1 MTAPTTARASATTAP
16 ASAKQPLRTPLRAY
30 LACARMEFR
39 TALTYRTSYLSSFA
53 MMLLQIWLLTV
64 VWKALYDGRAE
75 VDGLSLTTMTAYATL
90 TTLQYQLVSPWRSS
104 PIDQRVREG
113 KVAVDLLRPVG
124 FPGQML
130 AGQLGWASAA
140 VPVLLVAL
148 PFALLIGA
156 GQAPASAA
164 AGFAYPVSLIGAL
177 LVNQLLGLLL
187 GMVCFWTLEV
197 SGALMAYRFVAQFF
211 SGALVPLWFMPGPV
225 RVAAEWLPFQATAY
239 TPAAV
244 YLGQVEGPGIVAA
257 LGVQFAWIAALGA
270 LAALVWSRAR
280 RRVMSQGG

>member
-1 MTAPTTARASATTAP
+1 MTAPTALASAKTAP
-16 ASAKQPLRTPLRAY
+16 TSAKQPLRALLRSH

-39 TALTYRTSYLSSFA
+39 AALTYRTAYLSSFA

-75 VDGLSLTTMTAYATL
+75 VDGLSLSTMTAYATL

-130 AGQLGWASAA
+130 SGQLGWASAA

-156 GQAPASAA
+156 GRAPASAA
-164 AGFAYPVSLIGAL
+164 AGFAYPVALIGAL

-187 GMVCFWTLEV
+187 GMVSFWTLEV

-225 RVAAEWLPFQATAY
+225 RAAAEWLPFQATAY
-239 TPAAV
+239 PPAAV
-244 YLGQVEGPGIVAA
+244 YLGQVEGLGIVIA
-257 LGVQFAWIAALGA
+257 LGVQLAWIGALGA
-270 LAALVWSRAR
+270 LSAFVWSRAR

>member
-1 MTAPTTARASATTAP
+1 MTAAPAPTAAKTPP
-16 ASAKQPLRTPLRAY
+16 ASARQPLGTLLRAH

-39 TALTYRTSYLSSFA
+39 AGLTYRTAYLSSFV

-75 VDGLSLTTMTAYATL
+75 VDGLGLTTMTAYATL

-156 GQAPASAA
+156 GQAPASTA
-164 AGFAYPVSLIGAL
+164 AGFAYPVALIGAL

-187 GMVCFWTLEV
+187 GLVSFWTLEV

-257 LGVQFAWIAALGA
+257 LGVQLAWIAALGA
-270 LAALVWSRAR
+270 LSAFVWSRAR

>member
-1 MTAPTTARASATTAP
+1 M
-16 ASAKQPLRTPLRAY
+16 
-30 LACARMEFR
+30 
-39 TALTYRTSYLSSFA
+39 
-53 MMLLQIWLLTV
+53 
-64 VWKALYDGRAE
+64 
-75 VDGLSLTTMTAYATL
+75 DGLSLTTMTAYATL
-90 TTLQYQLVSPWRSS
+90 TTLQYQLVSPWRFS

-113 KVAVDLLRPVG
+113 KVAVDLLRPIS

-130 AGQLGWASAA
+130 AGQLGWTSAA

-148 PFALLIGA
+148 SFALLIGA

-164 AGFAYPVSLIGAL
+164 AGFAYPVALIGAL

-187 GMVCFWTLEV
+187 GMVSFWTLEV

-225 RVAAEWLPFQATAY
+225 RAAAEWLPFQATAY

-244 YLGQVEGPGIVAA
+244 YLGQVEGAGIAAA
-257 LGVQFAWIAALGA
+257 LGVQLAWIAALGA
-270 LAALVWSRAR
+270 LAAFVWSRAR
-280 RRVMSQGG
+280 HRVMSQGG

>member
-1 MTAPTTARASATTAP
+1 MTAPTAPTTRTSR
-16 ASAKQPLRTPLRAY
+16 ASAKQPRGALFQGY

-39 TALTYRTSYLSSFA
+39 AALTYRTAYLSSFA

-64 VWKALYDGRAE
+64 VWKALYDGREE
-75 VDGLSLTTMTAYATL
+75 VDGLGLTAMTAYATL

-130 AGQLGWASAA
+130 SGQLGWASAA

-164 AGFAYPVSLIGAL
+164 AGFAYPVALIGAL

-187 GMVCFWTLEV
+187 GMISFWTLEV

-225 RVAAEWLPFQATAY
+225 RTAAEWLPFQATSY
-239 TPAAV
+239 TPAAI
-244 YLGQVEGPGIVAA
+244 YLGQVEGLGIAAA
-257 LGVQFAWIAALGA
+257 LGVQLAWIGALGA
-270 LAALVWSRAR
+270 LAAFVWSRAR

>member
-1 MTAPTTARASATTAP
+1 MKAH
-16 ASAKQPLRTPLRAY
+16 

-39 TALTYRTSYLSSFA
+39 VALTYRASYLSSFV
-53 MMLLQIWLLTV
+53 MMLLQIYLLTV
-64 VWKALYDGRAE
+64 VWSAFYDGRDE
-75 VDGLSLTTMTAYATL
+75 VDGVSLSTMTAYATL
-90 TTLQYQLVSPWRSS
+90 STLQYTLVSPWRSS

-113 KVAVDLLRPVG
+113 KVAVDLLRPIG

-156 GQAPASAA
+156 GQAPASTAA
-164 AGFAYPVSLIGAL
+164 AVAYPLALIGAL

-187 GMVCFWTLEV
+187 GMVSFWTLEV

-225 RVAAEWLPFQATAY
+225 RAAAEWLPFQATAY
-239 TPAAV
+239 TPAAL
-244 YLGQVEGPGIVAA
+244 YLGQVEGYGMAAA
-257 LGVQFAWIAALGA
+257 LAVQGAWIVALGA
-270 LAALVWSRAR
+270 LAAFVWSRAR
-280 RRVMSQGG
+280 HRVMSQGG

>member
-1 MTAPTTARASATTAP
+1 MRAH
-16 ASAKQPLRTPLRAY
+16 

-39 TALTYRTSYLSSFA
+39 AALTYRTAYLSSFV

-75 VDGLSLTTMTAYATL
+75 VDGRSLATMTAYATL
-90 TTLQYQLVSPWRSS
+90 TALQYQLVSPWRSS

-164 AGFAYPVSLIGAL
+164 AGFAYPVALIGAL

-187 GMVCFWTLEV
+187 GLVSFWTLEV
-197 SGALMAYRFVAQFF
+197 SGAHMAYRFVAQFF

-225 RVAAEWLPFQATAY
+225 RAAAEWLPFQATAY

-244 YLGQVEGPGIVAA
+244 YLGQVEGTGIVAA
-257 LGVQFAWIAALGA
+257 LGVQLAWIGALGA
-270 LAALVWSRAR
+270 LAAYVWSRAR

>member
-1 MTAPTTARASATTAP
+1 MTAPTASATKAAP
-16 ASAKQPLRTPLRAY
+16 TSTKQPAGTLLRSY

-39 TALTYRTSYLSSFA
+39 AALTYRTAYLSSFA

-130 AGQLGWASAA
+130 SGQLGWASAA

-156 GQAPASAA
+156 GRAPASAA
-164 AGFAYPVSLIGAL
+164 AGFAYPVALVGAL

-187 GMVCFWTLEV
+187 GMVSFWTLEV

-225 RVAAEWLPFQATAY
+225 RAAAEWLPFQATAY

-244 YLGQVEGPGIVAA
+244 YLGRVEGLGIVAA
-257 LGVQFAWIAALGA
+257 LGVQLAWIGALGA
-270 LAALVWSRAR
+270 LAAFVWSRAR
-280 RRVMSQGG
+280 RRVMAQGG

>member
-1 MTAPTTARASATTAP
+1 MTAPTASTTKTAR
-16 ASAKQPLRTPLRAY
+16 ASAKQPLGTLFQGY
-30 LACARMEFR
+30 LACARIEFR
-39 TALTYRTSYLSSFA
+39 AALTYRTAYLSSFA

-64 VWKALYDGRAE
+64 VWKALYDGREE
-75 VDGLSLTTMTAYATL
+75 VDGLGLSVMTAYATL

-156 GQAPASAA
+156 GRAPASAA
-164 AGFAYPVSLIGAL
+164 AGFAYPVALLGAL

-187 GMVCFWTLEV
+187 GMVSFWTLEV

-239 TPAAV
+239 TPAAI
-244 YLGQVEGPGIVAA
+244 YLGQVEGLGIAAA
-257 LGVQFAWIAALGA
+257 LGVQLAWIGALGA

>member
-1 MTAPTTARASATTAP
+1 MTAPTASATKAAP
-16 ASAKQPLRTPLRAY
+16 TSPKQPAGTLLRSY

-39 TALTYRTSYLSSFA
+39 AALTYRTAYLSSFA

-130 AGQLGWASAA
+130 SGQLGWASAA

-148 PFALLIGA
+148 PFALVIGA

-164 AGFAYPVSLIGAL
+164 AGFAYPVALVGAL

-187 GMVCFWTLEV
+187 GMVSFWTLEV

-225 RVAAEWLPFQATAY
+225 RAAAEWLPFQATAY

-244 YLGQVEGPGIVAA
+244 YLGRVEGLGIVAA
-257 LGVQFAWIAALGA
+257 LGVQLAWIGALGA
-270 LAALVWSRAR
+270 LAAFVWSRAR
-280 RRVMSQGG
+280 RRVMAQGG

>member
-1 MTAPTTARASATTAP
+1 MTAPTASAPTAAP
-16 ASAKQPLRTPLRAY
+16 TSAKQPAGTPLRAY

-39 TALTYRTSYLSSFA
+39 AALTYRTAYLSSFA

-75 VDGLSLTTMTAYATL
+75 VDGLGLTTMTAYATL

-156 GQAPASAA
+156 GRAPASTA
-164 AGFAYPVSLIGAL
+164 AGFAYPVALLGAL

-187 GMVCFWTLEV
+187 GMVSFWTLEV

-225 RVAAEWLPFQATAY
+225 RAAAEWLPFQATAY

-244 YLGQVEGPGIVAA
+244 YLGRIEGLGIVGA
-257 LGVQFAWIAALGA
+257 LGVQLAWIGALGA
-270 LAALVWSRAR
+270 LAAFVWRRAR

>member
-1 MTAPTTARASATTAP
+1 MTAAP
-16 ASAKQPLRTPLRAY
+16 APTAAKTPPAAARQPLGTLVRAH

-39 TALTYRTSYLSSFA
+39 AALTYRTAYLSSFA

-104 PIDQRVREG
+104 PVDQRVREG

-164 AGFAYPVSLIGAL
+164 AGFAYPVALIGAL

-187 GMVCFWTLEV
+187 GMVSFWTLEV

-244 YLGQVEGPGIVAA
+244 YLGQVEEAGIVAA
-257 LGVQFAWIAALGA
+257 LGVQLAWIAALGA
-270 LAALVWSRAR
+270 LTTFVWSRAR
-280 RRVMSQGG
+280 HRVMSQGG

>member
-1 MTAPTTARASATTAP
+1 MRAH
-16 ASAKQPLRTPLRAY
+16 

-39 TALTYRTSYLSSFA
+39 AALTYRTAYLSSFV

-75 VDGLSLTTMTAYATL
+75 VDGLGLTTMTAYATL

-156 GQAPASAA
+156 GQAPASTA
-164 AGFAYPVSLIGAL
+164 AGFAYPVALIGAL

-187 GMVCFWTLEV
+187 GLVSFWTLEV

-244 YLGQVEGPGIVAA
+244 YLGQVEGAGIVAA
-257 LGVQFAWIAALGA
+257 LGVQLAWIGALGA
-270 LAALVWSRAR
+270 LAAYVWSRAR

>member
-1 MTAPTTARASATTAP
+1 
-16 ASAKQPLRTPLRAY
+16 
-30 LACARMEFR
+30 
-39 TALTYRTSYLSSFA
+39 
-53 MMLLQIWLLTV
+53 
-64 VWKALYDGRAE
+64 
-75 VDGLSLTTMTAYATL
+75 TL

-124 FPGQML
+124 FSGQML

-156 GQAPASAA
+156 GRAPASTA
-164 AGFAYPVSLIGAL
+164 AGFAYPVALLGAL

-187 GMVCFWTLEV
+187 GMVSFWTLEV

-225 RVAAEWLPFQATAY
+225 RAAAEWLPFQATAY

-244 YLGQVEGPGIVAA
+244 YLGRIEGLGIVAA
-257 LGVQFAWIAALGA
+257 LGVQLAWIGALGA
-270 LAALVWSRAR
+270 LAAFVWRRAR

>member
-1 MTAPTTARASATTAP
+1 MTAPTASATKAAP
-16 ASAKQPLRTPLRAY
+16 TSAKQPAGTLLRSYP
-30 LACARMEFR
+30 ACARMEFR
-39 TALTYRTSYLSSFA
+39 AALTYRTAYLSSFA

-156 GQAPASAA
+156 GRAPASAA
-164 AGFAYPVSLIGAL
+164 AGFAYPVALIGAL

-187 GMVCFWTLEV
+187 GMVSFWTLEV

-225 RVAAEWLPFQATAY
+225 RAAAEWLPFQATAY

-244 YLGQVEGPGIVAA
+244 YLGQVEGPGIVTA
-257 LGVQFAWIAALGA
+257 LGVQLAWIAALGA
-270 LAALVWSRAR
+270 LSAFVWSRAR
-280 RRVMSQGG
+280 RRVMAQGG

>member
-1 MTAPTTARASATTAP
+1 MTAPTASATKAAP
-16 ASAKQPLRTPLRAY
+16 TSAKQPAGTLLRSY

-39 TALTYRTSYLSSFA
+39 AALTYRTAYLSSFA

-130 AGQLGWASAA
+130 SGQLGWASAA

-164 AGFAYPVSLIGAL
+164 AVFAYPVALVGAL

-187 GMVCFWTLEV
+187 GMVSFWTLEV

-225 RVAAEWLPFQATAY
+225 RAAAEWLPFQATAY

-244 YLGQVEGPGIVAA
+244 YLGRVEGLGIVAA
-257 LGVQFAWIAALGA
+257 LGVQLAWIGALGA
-270 LAALVWSRAR
+270 LAAFVWSRAR

>member
-1 MTAPTTARASATTAP
+1 MTAPTAPTTKTAR
-16 ASAKQPLRTPLRAY
+16 ASAKQPLGTLFQGY
-30 LACARMEFR
+30 LACARIEFR
-39 TALTYRTSYLSSFA
+39 AALTYRTAYLSSFA

-64 VWKALYDGRAE
+64 VWKALYDGREE
-75 VDGLSLTTMTAYATL
+75 VDGLGLTTMTAYATL

-156 GQAPASAA
+156 GQAPASVA
-164 AGFAYPVSLIGAL
+164 AGFAYPVALIGAL

-187 GMVCFWTLEV
+187 GMVSFWTLEV

-225 RVAAEWLPFQATAY
+225 RAAAEWLPFQATAY
-239 TPAAV
+239 TPAAI
-244 YLGQVEGPGIVAA
+244 YLGQVECLGIAAA
-257 LGVQFAWIAALGA
+257 LGVQLAWIGVLGA
-270 LAALVWSRAR
+270 LAAFVWSRAR

>member
-1 MTAPTTARASATTAP
+1 MTAPMARAAP
-16 ASAKQPLRTPLRAY
+16 KQPLGALLKAH

-39 TALTYRTSYLSSFA
+39 AAVTYRTAYLSSFV

-64 VWKALYDGRAE
+64 VWKAFYAGREE

-90 TTLQYQLVSPWRSS
+90 TTLQYHLVSPWRSS

-113 KVAVDLLRPVG
+113 KVAIDLLRPIG

-140 VPVLLVAL
+140 IPVLLVAL

-164 AGFAYPVSLIGAL
+164 AGFAYPVTLIGAL

-187 GMVCFWTLEV
+187 GMVSFWTLEV

-211 SGALVPLWFMPGPV
+211 SGALVPLWFMPGPL
-225 RVAAEWLPFQATAY
+225 REAAEWLPFQATAY
-239 TPAAV
+239 LPAAV
-244 YLGQVEGPGIVAA
+244 YLGQVEGAGIAAA
-257 LGVQFAWIAALGA
+257 LEVQLAWITVLGA
-270 LAALVWSRAR
+270 LTAFVWSRAR

>member
-1 MTAPTTARASATTAP
+1 MTAAP
-16 ASAKQPLRTPLRAY
+16 APTAAKTPPASPRQPLGTLLRAH

-39 TALTYRTSYLSSFA
+39 AALTYRTAYLSSFV

-75 VDGLSLTTMTAYATL
+75 VDGLGLTTMTAYATL

-113 KVAVDLLRPVG
+113 KVAVDLLRPVA

-156 GQAPASAA
+156 GQAPASTA
-164 AGFAYPVSLIGAL
+164 AGLAYPVALIGAL

-187 GMVCFWTLEV
+187 GLVSFWTLEV

-225 RVAAEWLPFQATAY
+225 RAAAEWLPFQATAY

-244 YLGQVEGPGIVAA
+244 YLGQVEGPSIVAA
-257 LGVQFAWIAALGA
+257 LGVQLAWIAALGA
-270 LAALVWSRAR
+270 LSAFVWSRAR

>member
-1 MTAPTTARASATTAP
+1 MTAPTASATKVAP
-16 ASAKQPLRTPLRAY
+16 TPAKHPAGTLLRSY

-39 TALTYRTSYLSSFA
+39 AALTYRTAYLSSFA

-130 AGQLGWASAA
+130 SGQLGWASAA

-164 AGFAYPVSLIGAL
+164 AGFAYPVALIGAL
-177 LVNQLLGLLL
+177 FVNQLLGLLL
-187 GMVCFWTLEV
+187 GMVSFWTLEV

-211 SGALVPLWFMPGPV
+211 SGALVPLWFMPVPV
-225 RVAAEWLPFQATAY
+225 RAAAEWLPFQATAY

-244 YLGQVEGPGIVAA
+244 YLGRVEGLGIVAA
-257 LGVQFAWIAALGA
+257 LGVQLAWIGALGA
-270 LAALVWSRAR
+270 LAAFVWSRAR

>member
-1 MTAPTTARASATTAP
+1 MTAPTASATKTAP
-16 ASAKQPLRTPLRAY
+16 TSAKQPAGTLLRAC

-39 TALTYRTSYLSSFA
+39 AALTYRTAYLSSFA

-75 VDGLSLTTMTAYATL
+75 VDGLSLSTMTAYATL

-164 AGFAYPVSLIGAL
+164 AGLAYPAALLGAL

-187 GMVCFWTLEV
+187 GMVSFWTLEV

-225 RVAAEWLPFQATAY
+225 RAAAEWLPFQATAY

-244 YLGQVEGPGIVAA
+244 YLGQVEGLGIVAA
-257 LGVQFAWIAALGA
+257 LGVQLAWIGALGA
-270 LAALVWSRAR
+270 LAAFVWSRAR

>member
-1 MTAPTTARASATTAP
+1 MSAPTAP
-16 ASAKQPLRTPLRAY
+16 AAPQPPSAAAKRPRATPLRAH

-39 TALTYRTSYLSSFA
+39 TALTYRTAYLSSFA

-64 VWKALYDGRAE
+64 VWRALYDGRTE
-75 VDGLSLTTMTAYATL
+75 VDGLSLATMTAYATL

-113 KVAVDLLRPVG
+113 KVAIDLLRPVG

-130 AGQLGWASAA
+130 AGQLGWASSA

-156 GQAPASAA
+156 GQAPASTA
-164 AGFAYPVSLIGAL
+164 AGFAYPVALLGAL

-187 GMVCFWTLEV
+187 GMVSFWTLEV
-197 SGALMAYRFVAQFF
+197 TGALMAYRFIAQFF

-225 RVAAEWLPFQATAY
+225 RLAAEWLPFQATAY

-244 YLGQVEGPGIVAA
+244 YLGQIEGSGIAVA
-257 LGVQFAWIAALGA
+257 LGVQLAWIAALGA
-270 LAALVWSRAR
+270 LSALVWSRAR

>member
-1 MTAPTTARASATTAP
+1 
-16 ASAKQPLRTPLRAY
+16 
-30 LACARMEFR
+30 
-39 TALTYRTSYLSSFA
+39 
-53 MMLLQIWLLTV
+53 
-64 VWKALYDGRAE
+64 
-75 VDGLSLTTMTAYATL
+75 MTAYATL

-164 AGFAYPVSLIGAL
+164 AGFAYPVALIGAL

-187 GMVCFWTLEV
+187 GLVSFWTLEV

-225 RVAAEWLPFQATAY
+225 RTAAEWLPFQATAY

-244 YLGQVEGPGIVAA
+244 YLGQVEGAGIVAA
-257 LGVQFAWIAALGA
+257 LGVQLAWIGALGA
-270 LAALVWSRAR
+270 LAAYVWSRAR

>member
-1 MTAPTTARASATTAP
+1 MSAPPAAAATTGADTAARYP
-16 ASAKQPLRTPLRAY
+16 SRSRLKAH

-39 TALTYRTSYLSSFA
+39 AALTYRTAYLSSFV
-53 MMLLQIWLLTV
+53 MMLLQIYLLTV
-64 VWKALYDGRAE
+64 VWRAFYDGRAE
-75 VDGLSLTTMTAYATL
+75 VDGLGLGTMTAYATL

-140 VPVLLVAL
+140 LPVLVVAL

-156 GQAPASAA
+156 GQAPASTA
-164 AGFAYPVSLIGAL
+164 AGFAYPVALAGAV

-187 GMVCFWTLEV
+187 GMVSFWTLEV

-211 SGALVPLWFMPGPV
+211 SGALVPLFFMPGPV
-225 RVAAEWLPFQATAY
+225 KAVAQWLPFQATAY

-244 YLGQVEGPGIVAA
+244 YLGQIEGDGIAVA
-257 LGVQFAWIAALGA
+257 LGVQLAWIAVLGA
-270 LAALVWSRAR
+270 LAAFVWSRAR
-280 RRVMSQGG
+280 HRVMSQGG

>member
-1 MTAPTTARASATTAP
+1 MTAPTTAPTMKTAT
-16 ASAKQPLRTPLRAY
+16 KQPRSRPLRAY

-39 TALTYRTSYLSSFA
+39 AALTYRTAYLSSFV

-75 VDGLSLTTMTAYATL
+75 VDGLGLTTMTAYATL

-113 KVAVDLLRPVG
+113 KVAVDLLRPIG

-156 GQAPASAA
+156 GQAPASTA
-164 AGFAYPVSLIGAL
+164 AGFAYPVALLGAL

-187 GMVCFWTLEV
+187 GLVSFWTLEV

-225 RVAAEWLPFQATAY
+225 RAAAEWLPFQATAY

-244 YLGQVEGPGIVAA
+244 YLGQVEGPAIVAA
-257 LGVQFAWIAALGA
+257 LGVQLAWIAALGA
-270 LAALVWSRAR
+270 LAAYVWSRAR

>member
-1 MTAPTTARASATTAP
+1 MTAPTAPTTRTARASA
-16 ASAKQPLRTPLRAY
+16 KQPRGTLFQGY
-30 LACARMEFR
+30 FACARMEFR
-39 TALTYRTSYLSSFA
+39 AALTYRTAYLSSFA

-64 VWKALYDGRAE
+64 VWKALYDGREE
-75 VDGLSLTTMTAYATL
+75 VDGLGLTAMTAYATL

-130 AGQLGWASAA
+130 SGQLGWASAA

-156 GQAPASAA
+156 GRAPASAA
-164 AGFAYPVSLIGAL
+164 AGFAYPVALIGAL

-187 GMVCFWTLEV
+187 GMISFWTLEV

-225 RVAAEWLPFQATAY
+225 RTAAEWLPFQATSY
-239 TPAAV
+239 TPAAI
-244 YLGQVEGPGIVAA
+244 YLGQVEGLGIAAA
-257 LGVQFAWIAALGA
+257 LGVQLAWIGALGA
-270 LAALVWSRAR
+270 LAAFVWSRAR